1 VNQKDSHESEIDFKN
16 SMHYGLK
23 VWGIFMEGLI
33 EFSYGLLEN
42 R

>member
-1 VNQKDSHESEIDFKN
+1 
-16 SMHYGLK
+16 MHYGLK

-33 EFSYGLLEN
+33 EFSQGLLEN